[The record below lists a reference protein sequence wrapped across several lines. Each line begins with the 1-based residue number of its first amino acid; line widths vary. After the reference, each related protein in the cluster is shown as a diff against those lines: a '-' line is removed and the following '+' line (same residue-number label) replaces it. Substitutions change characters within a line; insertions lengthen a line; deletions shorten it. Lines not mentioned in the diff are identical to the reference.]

1 MHLILGFGATG
12 ASYLRYLRKKNI
24 PTLVMDSRDRPT
36 GLSEFSGI
44 KKENFYLGKFDLSV
58 LDKVKTILV
67 SPGIEY
73 ENEVLVEAR
82 RLGVEILTDIEIFLK
97 ESKSKK
103 ILISGTN
110 GKTTVVSMI
119 GHVLRN
125 IYRDKKI
132 ICCGNIGTPVLDTLI
147 EEHSISVVEVS
158 SFHLEHSRSLECEIG
173 VLLNVEQDHL
183 DRHVSFANYKKIKEK
198 ILLDCMIGLASK
210 EDLRSMDSISSNL
223 FTFED
228 LTTPLK
234 KEIDRFFKDK
244 WPYHEIVNIKSVL
257 SVVLALES
265 IKKKKELDQLAFSK
279 SHLID
284 ISIEALL
291 TFERLQHT

>member
-24 PTLVMDSRDRPT
+24 PTLVMDSRDRPS

-103 ILISGTN
+103 ILSEISPQY
-110 GKTTVVSMI
+110 KM
-119 GHVLRN
+119 RN
-125 IYRDKKI
+125 
-132 ICCGNIGTPVLDTLI
+132 
-147 EEHSISVVEVS
+147 
-158 SFHLEHSRSLECEIG
+158 
-173 VLLNVEQDHL
+173 
-183 DRHVSFANYKKIKEK
+183 
-198 ILLDCMIGLASK
+198 
-210 EDLRSMDSISSNL
+210 
-223 FTFED
+223 
-228 LTTPLK
+228 
-234 KEIDRFFKDK
+234 
-244 WPYHEIVNIKSVL
+244 
-257 SVVLALES
+257 
-265 IKKKKELDQLAFSK
+265 
-279 SHLID
+279 
-284 ISIEALL
+284 
-291 TFERLQHT
+291 